1 MQPRYRRI
9 LTVIIVLITIIVIV
23 AIIVKVIASYTDTL
37 QKVTLTFDGN
47 YVSKL
52 ELYKG
57 YNTRNVPEKTGSV
70 IQTIESD
77 KEYTLKKGV
86 YVLQPSGE
94 HLDTSLI
101 ELTVGDSVVKKT
113 IDVDYAASYLA
124 QLYESDKD
132 TLSAIVSD
140 ANPKIAGLYVI
151 NQGRLYH
158 HGEWFGTTLSYTG
171 TQSLL
176 RDTLRLVA
184 KKENGTWK
192 VVTKPQITLSTVEYP
207 DVPKSVLEAVN
218 DIDLGVPTIVNS
230 QPSTATGHA
239 D

>member
-1 MQPRYRRI
+1 MTPRYRRI
-9 LTVIIVLITIIVIV
+9 LTLFIVLLTILVIAAIV
-23 AIIVKVIASYTDTL
+23 AKVITSYTETL

-57 YNTRNVPEKTGSV
+57 YNTRNIPEKTGDSL
-70 IQTIESD
+70 QTIESG

-86 YVLQPSGE
+86 YVLQPSGD

-101 ELTVGDSVVKKT
+101 ELNVGDSIIKKT
-113 IDVDYAASYLA
+113 IDVDYSASYLA

-132 TLSAIVSD
+132 TLNAIVSD

-151 NQGRLYH
+151 NQGKLYH
-158 HGEWFGTTLSYTG
+158 HGEWYGTTLSYTG
-171 TQSLL
+171 PQSLL
-176 RDTLRLVA
+176 RDTLRLIA

-207 DVPKSVLEAVN
+207 HIPKSVLESVN

-230 QPSTATGHA
+230 QPSTVPGHA